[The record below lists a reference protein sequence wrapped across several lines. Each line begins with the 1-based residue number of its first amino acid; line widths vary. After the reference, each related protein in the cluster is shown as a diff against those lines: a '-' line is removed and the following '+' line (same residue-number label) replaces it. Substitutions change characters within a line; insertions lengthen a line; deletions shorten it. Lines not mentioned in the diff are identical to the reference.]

1 MWLVYKQPLSTP
13 LSFVFPSP
21 SLSFLL
27 CRNMLAMK
35 TKMMFC
41 TRCCVTKQEVEDT
54 VIIQSG
60 RPRHQTLKLH
70 LVCAACL
77 FLFTQW
83 SPLRK
88 GRMVQCVEYETKK
101 PRRSIYTGSI
111 PHNKKG
117 KFPRPKTQAQYL
129 RGFDSPQQKG
139 IVSQTKNPG
148 AVFTWVRFPT
158 TKRDSFPDQK
168 PRRSIYMGS
177 IPHNQK
183 G

>member
-1 MWLVYKQPLSTP
+1 
-13 LSFVFPSP
+13 
-21 SLSFLL
+21 
-27 CRNMLAMK
+27 MK

-70 LVCAACL
+70 FVCAACL
-77 FLFTQW
+77 FLFMQW

-117 KFPRPKTQAQYL
+117 KFPRPKTEAQYL
-129 RGFDSPQQKG
+129 HGFDSPQQKG

-148 AVFTWVRFPT
+148 TVFTWVRFPT
-158 TKRDSFPDQK
+158 TKRDSS
-168 PRRSIYMGS
+168 PRVSFQRKLSCDVCTAHVCYHLHWHMCK
-177 IPHNQK
+177 HWWRYHCLDTWN
-183 G
+183 

>member
-1 MWLVYKQPLSTP
+1 
-13 LSFVFPSP
+13 
-21 SLSFLL
+21 
-27 CRNMLAMK
+27 MLAMK

-70 LVCAACL
+70 FVCAACL

-117 KFPRPKTQAQYL
+117 KFPRPKTEAQYL
-129 RGFDSPQQKG
+129 HGFDSPQPKG
-139 IVSQTKNPG
+139 IVLPESAFSASSLVMSVQPMCAITCIDICANTGGGTIVWTHEINAPTG
-148 AVFTWVRFPT
+148 TW
-158 TKRDSFPDQK
+158 
-168 PRRSIYMGS
+168 
-177 IPHNQK
+177 
-183 G
+183 